1 VELGQVL
8 LTLNGSSFTVPRSGA
23 AAILAGRICSSVP
36 FKDRW
41 AAIQAAD
48 AAESD
53 PIERQASVTRLR
65 NRLRQEGEKAL
76 PKANQWINDYQQSLW
91 IDASLMPVQKL
102 VAVRLLAE
110 TRSLL
115 DSRFEKLWLKT
126 DVIKSLENDSS
137 LFPETRATAIE
148 LAKRRIV
155 DWNGLINQALPILVR
170 SDATADEYRLVL
182 RVAEEAVHSSP
193 DNFTFVTALGCA
205 QCRCGQYA
213 ESLATL
219 TRSMEHASKSPK
231 APWTLPAEL
240 VGLSLAHHELGHAAE
255 AQAFRQRLADWIERH
270 KTQTGFDPMLLK
282 ELDQRLATKPK

>member
-1 VELGQVL
+1 LF
-8 LTLNGSSFTVPRSGA
+8 TKSGS

-53 PIERQASVTRLR
+53 PIERQASLIRLR
-65 NRLRQEGEKAL
+65 NRLRQEGEKAVA
-76 PKANQWINDYQQSLW
+76 KADKWIDDYKQSLL
-91 IDASLMPVQKL
+91 IDASLTPVQKL

-110 TRSLL
+110 IDAEARPLV
-115 DSRFEKLWLKT
+115 DSRFEKLWFKT
-126 DVIKSLENDSS
+126 DVIKSLEYDAS
-137 LFPETRATAIE
+137 LSPETRATAIE
-148 LAKRRIV
+148 LAKVWTV
-155 DWNGLINQALPILVR
+155 DWNGLINQTLPILVR
-170 SDATADEYRLVL
+170 SDAPADEYRRVL
-182 RVAEEAVHSSP
+182 RVAEAAVQSSP
-193 DNFTFVTALGCA
+193 DNFTFVTTLGCA
-205 QCRCGQYA
+205 QSRCGQYA
-213 ESLATL
+213 ESIATL
-219 TRSMEHASKSPK
+219 TRSMEHASKSEK

-240 VGLSLAHHELGHAAE
+240 VGLSLAHHELGHTAE